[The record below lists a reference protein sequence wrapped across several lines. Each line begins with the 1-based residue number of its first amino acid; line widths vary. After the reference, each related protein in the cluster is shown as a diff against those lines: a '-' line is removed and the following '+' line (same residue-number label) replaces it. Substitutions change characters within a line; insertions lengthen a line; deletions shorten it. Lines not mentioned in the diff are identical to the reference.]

1 MTMAPTVSR
10 YLDNHSV
17 HYRVI
22 PHEHSAT
29 SRESAH
35 KADVR
40 EDRVAKAILLK
51 DDQGMVMVVIPA
63 SSGLDMRAVRDET
76 GRNQLEMVSESEFGN
91 IFSDCELGAL
101 PPLGQAY
108 GLTTLVDTGL
118 DSRDTIYLESGDH
131 ESLVALDGED
141 FDRLMAT
148 SRHCNLSR
156 DWW

>member
-10 YLDNHSV
+10 YLDDHSV

-35 KADVR
+35 KANVH

-63 SSGLDMRAVRDET
+63 SSDLDMRAVRDET
-76 GRNQLEMVSESEFGN
+76 GRSHLEMMSESEFGQ
-91 IFSDCELGAL
+91 IFSDCEVGAL
-101 PPLGQAY
+101 PALGQAY
-108 GLTTLVDTGL
+108 GLTTLVDIGL

-141 FDRLMAT
+141 FDRLMAS
-148 SRHCNLSR
+148 SRHCDVSR
-156 DWW
+156 EWW

>member
-10 YLDNHSV
+10 YLDDHSV
-17 HYRVI
+17 QYRMI

-40 EDRVAKAILLK
+40 EDRLAKAILLK
-51 DDQGMVMVVIPA
+51 DDQGMIMVIIPA
-63 SSGLDMRAVRDET
+63 SNNLDMRAVRDET
-76 GRNQLEMVSESEFGN
+76 GRNQLEMVEESELGK
-91 IFSDCELGAL
+91 IFSDCEVGAL

-108 GLTTLVDTGL
+108 GLTTLVDSEL
-118 DSRDTIYLESGDH
+118 DNRSTIYLESGDH
-131 ESLVALDGED
+131 ESLIALDGED
-141 FDRLMAT
+141 FDRLMAS
-148 SRHCNLSR
+148 SRHCDLSR